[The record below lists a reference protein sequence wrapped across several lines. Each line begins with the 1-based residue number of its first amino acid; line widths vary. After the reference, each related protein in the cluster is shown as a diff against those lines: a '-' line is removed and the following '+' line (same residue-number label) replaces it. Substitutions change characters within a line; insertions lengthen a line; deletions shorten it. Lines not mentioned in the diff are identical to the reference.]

1 VCIVYLKYL
10 DKTKQNKTY
19 ASIYAHHVGVLFV
32 GAFNLGN
39 LEL

>member
-10 DKTKQNKTY
+10 DKINKTKTY
-19 ASIYAHHVGVLFV
+19 ICLYAHHVGVLFA